1 MIQHLVTPTNADKT
15 FYAKAVVPYEYTGAI
30 RDAWE
35 GEVWV
40 EVALKDEAGNQLETQ
55 WLSSKSS
62 VDVFG
67 EVHDGVIAWTRDDF
81 FKTGQRFE
89 VLRAHRGVDPTMED
103 VDDSIFIHATEES
116 IAALPDAV
124 VVDVRPPTGL
134 QVAEEQVFNE
144 RTTTVSGI
152 MDFHSPQDDQPKE
165 RVAIYASTAQGLIRD
180 ASGDPYVITLDAE
193 QGNAVPWQYQL
204 PRRLDPEEDVYIEF
218 YAKDFA
224 NDRYDDFV
232 GTLPDTTTTEP
243 NGQLGSTNP
252 SASDYDDYLGYR
264 DAIGDD
270 RFPPALSFE
279 VTSIR
284 PSDPSITLRV
294 PQSFDRDEEGNPII
308 TVGNQLILR
317 TIVESNDARNSGKD
331 DIENAVVTLDIS
343 PNLLTFLNV
352 DALVYQDNVAS
363 ASLSGDRITIHLER
377 PIAPGDRI
385 EWNLTARVDEQAAA
399 GNGLT
404 PVTINGRVSGNQP
417 ETENILVGEDS
428 LTLQTGTR
436 AVTGE
441 LINLAVHNNQLQIF
455 YSNLSTFDVYMD
467 GTFYRTYNVQQRPV
481 TDSVTLDI
489 PVHDIRNMISVRYKD
504 ENGADRVSYW
514 NNIWDFID

>member
-1 MIQHLVTPTNADKT
+1 M
-15 FYAKAVVPYEYTGAI
+15 
-30 RDAWE
+30 
-35 GEVWV
+35 
-40 EVALKDEAGNQLETQ
+40 
-55 WLSSKSS
+55 
-62 VDVFG
+62 
-67 EVHDGVIAWTRDDF
+67 
-81 FKTGQRFE
+81 
-89 VLRAHRGVDPTMED
+89 
-103 VDDSIFIHATEES
+103 
-116 IAALPDAV
+116 
-124 VVDVRPPTGL
+124 
-134 QVAEEQVFNE
+134 
-144 RTTTVSGI
+144 
-152 MDFHSPQDDQPKE
+152 
-165 RVAIYASTAQGLIRD
+165 
-180 ASGDPYVITLDAE
+180 
-193 QGNAVPWQYQL
+193 
-204 PRRLDPEEDVYIEF
+204 
-218 YAKDFA
+218 
-224 NDRYDDFV
+224 
-232 GTLPDTTTTEP
+232 
-243 NGQLGSTNP
+243 
-252 SASDYDDYLGYR
+252 
-264 DAIGDD
+264 
-270 RFPPALSFE
+270 
-279 VTSIR
+279 
-284 PSDPSITLRV
+284 
-294 PQSFDRDEEGNPII
+294 
-308 TVGNQLILR
+308 R

-489 PVHDIRNMISVRYKD
+489 PVHDIRNLISVRYKD